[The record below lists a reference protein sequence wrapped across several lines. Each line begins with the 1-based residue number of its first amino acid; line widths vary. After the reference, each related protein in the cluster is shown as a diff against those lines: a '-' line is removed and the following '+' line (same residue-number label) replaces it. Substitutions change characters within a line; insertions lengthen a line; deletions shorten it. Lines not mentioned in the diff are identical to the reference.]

1 MTNAVELRTHR
12 CSAERNLVASGDPA
26 IPQRR
31 TRVAGSLMF
40 GAMWSV
46 ERRCR
51 AGVGG
56 MLMLSGMLSGVF
68 GLMVAASG
76 ASAQQYDPLSRSIP
90 TGSPLGGSASSGQS
104 QQTDGSDQRQS
115 TVSPYP
121 TAQRMGPTQI
131 EGADPTAIA
140 NRDNPATIRAGT
152 TVSLA
157 GANATPPPPNEF
169 ERFVAQRL
177 GRPLPRFGADLIVP
191 AIRSYAV
198 PTNTVVPASYR
209 LSAGDEIFIGLTGS
223 TEGSVTRQIDSNGRI
238 FLPKVGSINL
248 TGVAYGDLK
257 SVIERAIAVRYRGF
271 DVSVAVTRLRG
282 FRVYVTG
289 FANNPGAY
297 TVDSLSTLVNAIFAA
312 GGPSAG
318 GSFRSV
324 RLIRNGELV
333 TDFDL
338 YAFLQDGD
346 RSRDATL
353 QNGDVLSIPPLGPQV
368 ALTGSVNREAIFEAK
383 PGETLNDL
391 LRYAG
396 GTSDLADANRLI
408 LYKLANAAS
417 VGAVE
422 VRRDAYAAAPVSGGD
437 VVQVLSTGT
446 LATPLERQTVVVRIE
461 GEVDKPGNYVVA
473 PTTSL
478 DQIVAL
484 AGGFTRRAYVF
495 GTNLRRLSV
504 RAQQRDSFQ
513 EAIRQLETSIA
524 AAPLTAGNVLT
535 ADQSAQQ
542 IAAGRAVLE
551 RLRQAE
557 PDGRIVLPVRPDGTN
572 LPTTLALENN
582 DTIYIPPRP
591 VTVGVFG
598 AVYRPASFL
607 LDEAR
612 PLRVRDYIDQAG
624 GTLRAADKRDIFVVH
639 ANGAVISKRAGALS
653 ERILPGDV
661 IFVPTKTQ
669 NVSLLQK
676 IAQITSIL
684 FSTGLNVAAL
694 AALSN

>member
-1 MTNAVELRTHR
+1 MTDAVERR
-12 CSAERNLVASGDPA
+12 ADRARAETILVATGGSA
-26 IPQRR
+26 IPRNR
-31 TRVAGSLMF
+31 TRVAGSWMF
-40 GAMWSV
+40 GAMRSV
-46 ERRCR
+46 GRRCR
-51 AGVGG
+51 ASVGG
-56 MLMLSGMLSGVF
+56 MLALSGMI
-68 GLMVAASG
+68 GLTLAVSG
-76 ASAQQYDPLSRSIP
+76 AAAQQFDPLNRGIP
-90 TGSPLGGSASSGQS
+90 TGSPLGGGATSRQAAPGDGAGDGASTVPTVPAL
-104 QQTDGSDQRQS
+104 QQTGA
-115 TVSPYP
+115 
-121 TAQRMGPTQI
+121 AQI
-131 EGADPTAIA
+131 VGADPTPTAS
-140 NRDNPATIRAGT
+140 RDNPAAIRTGT
-152 TVSLA
+152 PVSLA
-157 GANATPPPPNEF
+157 GANAAPPPPNEF

-177 GRPLPRFGADLIVP
+177 GRALPRFGADLIVP
-191 AIRSYAV
+191 AIRTYAV
-198 PTNTVVPASYR
+198 PTTTVVPASYR

-248 TGVAYGDLK
+248 TGVTYGDLK
-257 SVIERAIAVRYRGF
+257 TVIERAVAVRYRGF
-271 DVSVAVTRLRG
+271 EVSVAVTRLRG

-338 YAFLQDGD
+338 YAFLHDGD

-353 QNGDVLSIPPLGPQV
+353 QNGDVLSIPPLGAQV
-368 ALTGSVNREAIFEAK
+368 ALTGSVNREAIFEAR

-396 GTSDLADANRLI
+396 GVSDLADPNRLI
-408 LYKLANAAS
+408 LYKLANAAT

-437 VVQVLSTGT
+437 VIQVLSTGT

-478 DQIVAL
+478 DQVVAL

-504 RAQQRDSFQ
+504 RAQQREGFQ

-524 AAPLTAGNVLT
+524 AAPLTAGSVLS
-535 ADQSAQQ
+535 AEQSGQQ

-551 RLRQAE
+551 RLRQEE
-557 PDGRIVLPVRPDGTN
+557 PDGRLVLPVRPDGTN
-572 LPTTLALENN
+572 LPTALALENN

-598 AVYRPASFL
+598 AVYHPASFL

-612 PLRVRDYIDQAG
+612 PQRVRDYIDQAG

-676 IAQITSIL
+676 IAQVTSIL
-684 FSTGLNVAAL
+684 FSTGLSVAAL